1 MKVTPEGV
9 KPLAR
14 YHELADTAMRPLM
27 FALGKFKSDSIQET
41 HPWHIQNVAPAN
53 IEPALSVVVVG
64 DKEAVSNR
72 FGPLFH
78 MFGGWKHYIVLEAK
92 PPFHIGWVHMKAGQE
107 TPAQSA
113 VNRLRID
120 DVAVRMLAGP
130 EDTETT
136 FFALNPDGEQI
147 KLRKIGRGVLG
158 DNQFPETRLL

>member
-1 MKVTPEGV
+1 
-9 KPLAR
+9 
-14 YHELADTAMRPLM
+14 
-27 FALGKFKSDSIQET
+27 
-41 HPWHIQNVAPAN
+41 
-53 IEPALSVVVVG
+53 
-64 DKEAVSNR
+64 
-72 FGPLFH
+72 
-78 MFGGWKHYIVLEAK
+78 
-92 PPFHIGWVHMKAGQE
+92 MKAGQE
-107 TPAQSA
+107 TPAQSS